1 MLFIS
6 CLLILLISITAVSA
20 NEEINSNDNTSTI
33 EINNNNDDLQTQNV
47 SLTNNNDDENL
58 LANNNQVQATR
69 LTANT
74 GSWANITEVIEDSN
88 EGAVIYL
95 NGTD

>member
-20 NEEINSNDNTSTI
+20 NEEIISNDYADSI
-33 EINNNNDDLQTQNV
+33 EINDNYDDFQTRNI
-47 SLTNNNDDENL
+47 SLFNENL
-58 LANNNQVQATR
+58 LTDNNQVEAQATR

-74 GSWANITEVIEDSN
+74 G
-88 EGAVIYL
+88 
-95 NGTD
+95 